1 MMQKG
6 WELMT
11 TRRLRFQSRSRARS
25 RARWLFTTGSLA
37 PLCLAMI
44 WAMFGSTAT
53 WAQADRQ
60 LKIMTWADANTQDWD
75 NRLHVSGIM
84 IGCTSEPASCLKFAA
99 SRVAQRPGLKVF
111 LSTDFK
117 PEVAVKYAQEYSKL
131 SLQNPFLQEIKIDD
145 FVAQYTHLFSS
156 GVANPDSML
165 SSMIDAVKSQNRA
178 LHFGI
183 TLYENEIDSPYL
195 KEPKMMASTRSKVD
209 AVHLFLIYRANV
221 ANYEDYVRQ
230 VKKMFP
236 NAKVIA
242 GAYAYDRISY
252 IPCSQYAARKCSP
265 ADEVKLF
272 RQALDIQIRLLK
284 SGEVDWIEFLPG
296 AFGFEDTWKNWDS
309 DPRVC
314 PGRKQECISNTRQLR
329 QQVSDAFSKG
339 FAW

>member
-1 MMQKG
+1 MG
-6 WELMT
+6 
-11 TRRLRFQSRSRARS
+11 QSIARV
-25 RARWLFTTGSLA
+25 GD
-37 PLCLAMI
+37 
-44 WAMFGSTAT
+44 
-53 WAQADRQ
+53 Q
-60 LKIMTWADANTQDWD
+60 
-75 NRLHVSGIM
+75 

-99 SRVAQRPGLKVF
+99 SRVAQRPGQKVF
-111 LSTDFK
+111 LSVSFK
-117 PEVAVKYAQEYSKL
+117 PDVAVRYAQEYSKL
-131 SLQNPFLQEIKIDD
+131 SLQNPFLQEIDVDD
-145 FVAQYTHLFSS
+145 FVAQYIRLFSG

-165 SSMIDAVKSQNRA
+165 NSMIDAVKSQNQA

-195 KEPKMMASTRSKVD
+195 KEPKMMASTRGKVD
-209 AVHLFLIYRANV
+209 AVHLFLIYRENV

-252 IPCSQYAARKCSP
+252 IACSQYAARKCSP
-265 ADEVKLF
+265 AEEVKLF

-339 FAW
+339 FGW